1 MKLGSLFDGS
11 GGFPL
16 AGAMHGIKPVWASE
30 IEPYPIRVTKARFPN
45 MEHLGS
51 VLEVKGDRIAPV
63 DIITFGSPCQD
74 LSVAGKRKG
83 IHEGER
89 SSLFF
94 EAVRIAKEMR
104 AHDRATGRTNV
115 DIRPRFLVWEN
126 VPGAFS
132 SNQGEDFRSVLEALG
147 GIAEDGVSIPRPP
160 KGKWGHAGCVVGNGW
175 SIAWRLYDA
184 QYWGVP
190 QRRKR
195 IYLVADLAS
204 ERAGEI
210 LFEHEGLCGYPAE
223 GGEAWEGTS
232 DHAHGGAG
240 GGCQAFHLQQDPISG
255 DVNPCIG
262 GQHQAT
268 VGIVYP
274 LNEQIILR
282 HNKLGKGTGFGAG
295 KAGDPAFTLQ
305 ATHPHM
311 VAGFVGRQGAKS
323 GSVGFEKGK
332 APTLRQGITSDVVYP
347 NVARTLTAEHDAS
360 PCIDRGQ
367 NMLCYALQGNGI
379 DRALTAGCNGS
390 GWREQACYTLNTIDR
405 HGVCYA
411 PNGNHYGT
419 GGDAAAVVYDCR
431 GNGDGFH
438 VPTLTGDH
446 QNRVTDYSAV
456 TVYDTTQITSPMN
469 YSNPKVGD
477 PCHPLAAQQ
486 HPPLVIDAYDM
497 RAFGDYGDGKTGSTL
512 KARDYKDATDLIVGQ
527 LGRKYI
533 VRRLTPL
540 ECCRLQG
547 FPDWWEDGVEGSDSA
562 RYKMWGNGIA
572 LPCAADVLGRIAKTM
587 KEEKHYE

>member
-1 MKLGSLFDGS
+1 MTLGSLFDGS

-30 IEPYPIRVTKARFPN
+30 IEPYPIRVTKTRFPD

-51 VLEVKGDRIAPV
+51 VLDVKGDQITPV
-63 DIITFGSPCQD
+63 EIITFGSPCQD
-74 LSVAGKRKG
+74 LSVAGKQKG

-104 AHDRATGRTNV
+104 AHDRATGRTGV
-115 DIRPRFLVWEN
+115 DVRPRFLVWEN

-132 SNQGEDFRSVLEALG
+132 SHQGEDFRAVLEALG
-147 GIAEDGVSIPRPP
+147 GIAQDGVSVPRPP
-160 KGKWGHAGCVVGNGW
+160 KGKWEHAGCVVGDGW

-210 LFEHEGLCGYPAE
+210 LFERESLCGNPAE
-223 GGEAWEGTS
+223 GGEAREGI
-232 DHAHGGAG
+232 AHDAPGGAG
-240 GGCQAFHLQQDPISG
+240 GSCTAFHLQQDPINGNVS
-255 DVNPCIG
+255 PCIG

-268 VGIVYP
+268 VGVVAAF
-274 LNEQIILR
+274 
-282 HNKLGKGTGFGAG
+282 KGG
-295 KAGDPAFTLQ
+295 
-305 ATHPHM
+305 
-311 VAGFVGRQGAKS
+311 QGAKA
-323 GSVGFEKGK
+323 GGIGYQEDV
-332 APTLRQGITSDVVYP
+332 APTLTHTPSGTQGAPDVVYP
-347 NVARTLTAEHDAS
+347 SVARTLTAEHDAS

-367 NMLCYALQGNGI
+367 NMLCYALKGNAI
-379 DRALTAGCNGS
+379 DRNTAQNGKPWS
-390 GWREQACYTLNTIDR
+390 DGASYTLDATDR

-411 PNGNHYGT
+411 PNGNH
-419 GGDAAAVVYDCR
+419 C
-431 GNGDGFH
+431 GN
-438 VPTLTGDH
+438 
-446 QNRVTDYSAV
+446 YEEA
-456 TVYDTTQITSPMN
+456 
-469 YSNPKVGD
+469 
-477 PCHPLAAQQ
+477 
-486 HPPLVIDAYDM
+486 DM
-497 RAFGDYGDGKTGSTL
+497 RAFGDYGNGETGSTL
-512 KARDYKDATDLIVGQ
+512 KARDYKGATDLIVGRS
-527 LGRKYI
+527 GRKYI
-533 VRRLTPL
+533 VRRMTPL

-572 LPCAADVLGRIAKTM
+572 LPCAADVLGRIARESQRN
-587 KEEKHYE
+587 KEK

>member
-1 MKLGSLFDGS
+1 MTLGSLFDGS

-16 AGAMHGIKPVWASE
+16 AGAIHGIKPVWASE
-30 IEPYPIRVTKARFPN
+30 IEPYPIRVTKTRFPD

-51 VLEVKGDRIAPV
+51 VLDVEGDKIAPV
-63 DIITFGSPCQD
+63 EIITFGSPCQD
-74 LSVAGKRKG
+74 LSVAGKQKG

-104 AHDRATGRTNV
+104 AHDRAIGRTGV
-115 DIRPRFLVWEN
+115 DVRPRFLVWEN

-132 SNQGEDFRSVLEALG
+132 SHQGEDFRAVLEALG
-147 GIAEDGVSIPRPP
+147 GIAQDGVSIPRPP
-160 KGKWGHAGCVVGNGW
+160 KGKWDHAGCVVGDGW

-210 LFEHEGLCGYPAE
+210 LFERESLCGNPAE
-223 GGEAWEGTS
+223 GGEAREGI
-232 DHAHGGAG
+232 AHDVPGGVGGGCGVKCLNPWDAQSIRQYDADGIYPTLNANATGGLNRQGVVAHNAPGGAG
-240 GGCQAFHLQQDPISG
+240 GGCTAFHLQQDPINGNVS
-255 DVNPCIG
+255 PCIG

-268 VGIVYP
+268 VGVVASF
-274 LNEQIILR
+274 
-282 HNKLGKGTGFGAG
+282 KGGQGP
-295 KAGDPAFTLQ
+295 KAGSIGWQ
-305 ATHPHM
+305 EE
-311 VAGFVGRQGAKS
+311 QS
-323 GSVGFEKGK
+323 
-332 APTLRQGITSDVVYP
+332 PTLTSANSGTNTVPDVVYQRAFDITGTSSNSMKP
-347 NVARTLTAEHDAS
+347 PTPDSCFRERT
-360 PCIDRGQ
+360 IGR
-367 NMLCYALQGNGI
+367 
-379 DRALTAGCNGS
+379 
-390 GWREQACYTLNTIDR
+390 TIDTFV
-405 HGVCYA
+405 GQPEC
-411 PNGNHYGT
+411 NQGGT
-419 GGDAAAVVYDCR
+419 VVVEAAGFSDALGENAQGGMGHTVEGSPALRAGDVRSVVYDCR

-446 QNRVTDYSAV
+446 GNRVTDYTEVSV
-456 TVYDTTQITSPMN
+456 
-469 YSNPKVGD
+469 
-477 PCHPLAAQQ
+477 H
-486 HPPLVIDAYDM
+486 DM
-497 RAFGDYGDGKTGSTL
+497 RAFGDYGNGETGRTL

-527 LGRKYI
+527 SGRKYI

-572 LPCAADVLGRIAKTM
+572 LPCAADVLGRIARESQRN
-587 KEEKHYE
+587 KEK

>member
-1 MKLGSLFDGS
+1 MMTLGSLFDGS

-30 IEPYPIRVTKARFPN
+30 IEPSPIRVTKARFPD

-51 VLEVKGDRIAPV
+51 VLDVEGDKIAPV

-74 LSVAGKRKG
+74 LSVAGKQKG

-104 AHDRATGRTNV
+104 AHDRATGRTGV
-115 DIRPRFLVWEN
+115 DVRPRFLVWEN

-132 SNQGEDFRSVLEALG
+132 SHQGEDFRAVLEALG
-147 GIAEDGVSIPRPP
+147 GIAQDGVSIPRPP
-160 KGKWGHAGCVVGNGW
+160 KCKWEHAGCVVGDGW

-210 LFEHEGLCGYPAE
+210 LFEREGLCGNPAA
-223 GGEAWEGTS
+223 GGEAREGIAN
-232 DHAHGGAG
+232 DAPGGAG
-240 GGCQAFHLQQDPISG
+240 GSCTAFHLQQDPINGNVS
-255 DVNPCIG
+255 PCIG

-268 VGIVYP
+268 VGVVASF
-274 LNEQIILR
+274 
-282 HNKLGKGTGFGAG
+282 KGGQGP
-295 KAGDPAFTLQ
+295 KAGSIGYQEDQ
-305 ATHPHM
+305 
-311 VAGFVGRQGAKS
+311 
-323 GSVGFEKGK
+323 
-332 APTLRQGITSDVVYP
+332 APTLTSANSGTNTVPDVV
-347 NVARTLTAEHDAS
+347 
-360 PCIDRGQ
+360 
-367 NMLCYALQGNGI
+367 YALQGNGI

-405 HGVCYA
+405 HGVA
-411 PNGNHYGT
+411 FAAGFSDALGENAQ
-419 GGDAAAVVYDCR
+419 GGMGYTEEGSPALRAGDVRSVVYDCR
-431 GNGDGFH
+431 GNGDGEN
-438 VPTLTGDH
+438 VPTMTGDH
-446 QNRVTDYSAV
+446 GRRVSDYSAV
-456 TVYDTTQITSPMN
+456 AVYDTTQITSPLN
-469 YSNPKVGD
+469 YSNPQPGD

-486 HPPLVIDAYDM
+486 HPPLC
-497 RAFGDYGDGKTGSTL
+497 
-512 KARDYKDATDLIVGQ
+512 VGNTP
-527 LGRKYI
+527 RKYI
-533 VRRLTPL
+533 VRRLTPI

-572 LPCAADVLGRIAKTM
+572 LPCAADVLGRIARESQRN
-587 KEEKHYE
+587 KEK